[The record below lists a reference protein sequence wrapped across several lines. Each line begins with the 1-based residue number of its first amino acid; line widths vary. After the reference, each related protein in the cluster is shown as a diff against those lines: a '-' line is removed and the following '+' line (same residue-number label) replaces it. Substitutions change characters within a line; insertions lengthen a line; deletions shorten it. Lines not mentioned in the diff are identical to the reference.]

1 MKEIEERHI
10 APLKSI
16 TDKIQKEEKK
26 LEKTMDKTIEKKIN
40 ELRSEFKKELKSQR
54 RKSIFKMK
62 MDGGSRQKRK
72 PRQKRRTI
80 KTKKIDP
87 F

>member
-16 TDKIQKEEKK
+16 TDKIQEEEKK
-26 LEKTMDKTIEKKIN
+26 LEKTMDKIIEKKIN

-54 RKSIFKMK
+54 RKSVFKMK
-62 MDGGSRQKRK
+62 VDGGSRQNR
-72 PRQKRRTI
+72 RTRKRR
-80 KTKKIDP
+80 
-87 F
+87 